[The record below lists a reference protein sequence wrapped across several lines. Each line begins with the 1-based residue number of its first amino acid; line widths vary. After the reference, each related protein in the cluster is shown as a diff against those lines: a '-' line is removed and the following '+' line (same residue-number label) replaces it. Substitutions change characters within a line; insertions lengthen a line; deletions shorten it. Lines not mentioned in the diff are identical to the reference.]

1 MRSFRQRGDALSLHE
16 RTMALKQRQRDAD
29 ELALKEGRLTAQEIN
44 RKNSAFSPE
53 FIRSLKLDVTR
64 TGWAK

>member
-1 MRSFRQRGDALSLHE
+1 
-16 RTMALKQRQRDAD
+16 MALKQRQRDAD

-64 TGWAK
+64 AGWAK